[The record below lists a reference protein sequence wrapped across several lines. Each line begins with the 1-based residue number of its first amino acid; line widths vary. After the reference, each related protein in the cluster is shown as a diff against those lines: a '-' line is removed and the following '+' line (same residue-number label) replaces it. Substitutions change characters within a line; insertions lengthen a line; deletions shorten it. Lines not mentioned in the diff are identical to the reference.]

1 MTKQHASK
9 TKTKKKWIND
19 EIKEKIKKYLEEANN
34 NKNTTI
40 QNLWHAAKAILRGK
54 FTQAFFKKQEK
65 YKINNLIHH
74 LKELEKE
81 QTKPIFSRREEITK
95 IREEINKIEI

>member
-1 MTKQHASK
+1 MSGKSHGQRDLASYSLWGCK
-9 TKTKKKWIND
+9 RVRH
-19 EIKEKIKKYLEEANN
+19 EEANN

-81 QTKPIFSRREEITK
+81 QTKPTFSRREEITK

>member
-9 TKTKKKWIND
+9 TKTKKQWIND

-40 QNLWHAAKAILRGK
+40 QNLWHAAKAILKECLSHKHSLRN
-54 FTQAFFKKQEK
+54 KKNIK
-65 YKINNLIHH
+65 
-74 LKELEKE
+74 
-81 QTKPIFSRREEITK
+81 
-95 IREEINKIEI
+95 